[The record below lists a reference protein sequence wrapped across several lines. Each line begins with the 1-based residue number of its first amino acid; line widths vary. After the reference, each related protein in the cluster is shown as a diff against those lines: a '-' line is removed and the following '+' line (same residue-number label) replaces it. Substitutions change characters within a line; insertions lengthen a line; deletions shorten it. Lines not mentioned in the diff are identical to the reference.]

1 MSSLYRSILN
11 VQSSSFA
18 STNSFEF
25 DGSTDLVE
33 INNTAFNFDRLDP
46 FTVSAWVKKNDSS
59 GGAIVSKIQTSGNLT
74 GWMFYFNS
82 SNQLRLLLR
91 RQNQTFNRLIN
102 TSVTAITIGTWNHVV
117 CTYDGSSTEA
127 GMNFYI
133 NGVDAGTNPNGNTLG
148 GGTSLVTTIP
158 LQIGAR
164 NSTDAFLNGFIDE
177 VAIWDSE
184 LSQSDVTEIY
194 GTGVPN
200 NLNEITNPPIS
211 WWRMGEA
218 ANYSGGTWTLT
229 DQGSGGNDGTSTTL
243 PAPPAQPSTDV
254 PT

>member
-1 MSSLYRSILN
+1 MSDHYRSILN
-11 VQSSSFA
+11 VLSPSFVNEY
-18 STNSFEF
+18 SMTF
-25 DGSTDLVE
+25 DGNTDLVE

-46 FTVSAWVKKNDSS
+46 FTVSAWVKKNDIS
-59 GGAIVSKIQTSGNLT
+59 GGAIASKMQTSGNLT
-74 GWMFYFNS
+74 GWMFFFNA
-82 SNQLRLLLR
+82 SNQLTLILR
-91 RQNQTFNRLIN
+91 RQNQTYNRLIN

-133 NGVDAGTNPNGNTLG
+133 NGVDAGTSPNGNTLG
-148 GGTSLVTTIP
+148 GGTSLATTIP

-164 NSTDAFLNGFIDE
+164 NSTDVFLNGLIDE
-177 VAIWDSE
+177 VAIWNTE

-211 WWRMGEA
+211 WWRMGDEDTWDGSSWLL
-218 ANYSGGTWTLT
+218 NDNGT
-229 DQGSGGNDGTSTTL
+229 GGNNASSNTTM
-243 PAPPAQPSTDV
+243 PEEARVTDV
-254 PT
+254 P